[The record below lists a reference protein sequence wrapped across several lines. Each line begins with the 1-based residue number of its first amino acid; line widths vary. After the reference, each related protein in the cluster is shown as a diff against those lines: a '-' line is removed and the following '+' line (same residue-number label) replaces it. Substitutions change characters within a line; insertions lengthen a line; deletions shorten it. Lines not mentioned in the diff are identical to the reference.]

1 MADLELSFFAGTRL
15 VSKRNYACLHCVKDK
30 SCNIF
35 SNQMGRSIPSFR
47 QLIEIERLNWSEFK
61 KGLPSKDEK
70 EAVNS
75 IFENAKLYTQYLSNA
90 NRPVPIEP
98 IMMGAL
104 FHNYKTLLKLVNE
117 DNVVEESIKQKLVN
131 MERQN
136 PLAKALFD
144 KTCEKW
150 HGLLYSLH
158 KDDRE
163 HLLRMLVGCCNGLD
177 ERAAKVL
184 IDSESSIS
192 VLFLFCLVLQ
202 NQKLIN
208 RIKKAKDQNA
218 KVDVNLIDFID

>member
-1 MADLELSFFAGTRL
+1 M
-15 VSKRNYACLHCVKDK
+15 
-30 SCNIF
+30 I
-35 SNQMGRSIPSFR
+35 
-47 QLIEIERLNWSEFK
+47 
-61 KGLPSKDEK
+61 
-70 EAVNS
+70 
-75 IFENAKLYTQYLSNA
+75 
-90 NRPVPIEP
+90 
-98 IMMGAL
+98 GAL
-104 FHNYKTLLKLVNE
+104 FHNYKTLLKLVKE

-163 HLLRMLVGCCNGLD
+163 NLLRMLVDCCYDSLG
-177 ERAAKVL
+177 EGAVKML
-184 IDSESSIS
+184 IDKDSSIS
-192 VLFLFCLVLQ
+192 VLFLFSLVVQ

-208 RIKKAKDQNA
+208 RIKKAKDKNT